1 MVITGASALVLGD
14 TVKLHPLVVL
24 IGVLTGGLMFGLVG
38 LLLALPTITIFK
50 TLISTAREGEAARKL
65 DETRPRR

>member
-1 MVITGASALVLGD
+1 MVITGASPLVLRD
-14 TVKLHPLVVL
+14 TVKLHQLVVP

-50 TLISTAREGEAARKL
+50 TLISSASHHLKAYGLT
-65 DETRPRR
+65 